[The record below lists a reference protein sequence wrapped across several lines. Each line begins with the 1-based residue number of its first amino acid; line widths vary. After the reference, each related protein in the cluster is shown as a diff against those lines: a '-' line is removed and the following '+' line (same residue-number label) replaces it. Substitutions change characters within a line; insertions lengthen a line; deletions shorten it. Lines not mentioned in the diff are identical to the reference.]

1 MNDYVRMFKFFS
13 EKSKTMQYSNVK
25 SYPKSDLGSFF
36 AYADPSVKKFG
47 ILIKKELWD
56 SSAKEIYY
64 KPSDGTWKSPA
75 DYLKLSDVVADGQSD
90 GESDT
95 VQENE

>member
-1 MNDYVRMFKFFS
+1 MSDYVRMFKFFS

-25 SYPKSDLGSFF
+25 SYPKSDLGNFF
-36 AYADPSVKKFG
+36 EYADPSVKKFG

-64 KPSDGTWKSPA
+64 KPSDGTWKSP
-75 DYLKLSDVVADGQSD
+75 DEFHKLSDVVADGQSD
-90 GESDT
+90 GEADT
-95 VQENE
+95 VQKND